1 MSFISPV
8 RFSPSLTTDA
18 FSCLPRLN
26 DETSW
31 HGHPAMT
38 SSTAGMSETPEA
50 DNKPRP
56 TFADATSPHSTKRW
70 VKLSFQTVLMKRYEV
85 GLLPQANTCAK
96 DQLQPKVFIA
106 CRAAP

>member
-1 MSFISPV
+1 M
-8 RFSPSLTTDA
+8 RFSPSLTTDV
-18 FSCLPRLN
+18 FSCLLRLN

-31 HGHPAMT
+31 HGNPAMT

-50 DNKPRP
+50 DNKSRP

-70 VKLSFQTVLMKRYEV
+70 VKLSFQRVLTKRCEV
-85 GLLPQANTCAK
+85 GLLSQANTCAK

-106 CRAAP
+106 CWTAP